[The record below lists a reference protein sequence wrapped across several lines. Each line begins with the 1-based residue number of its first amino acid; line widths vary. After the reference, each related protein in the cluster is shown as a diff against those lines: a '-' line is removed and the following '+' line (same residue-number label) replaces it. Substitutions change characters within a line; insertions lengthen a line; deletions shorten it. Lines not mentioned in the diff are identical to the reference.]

1 MPQTRYKTQKKP
13 KSINKA
19 LCNDSMVNMALN
31 LPLAAVARIAK
42 SAGAERIGNEA
53 TIEMTDAIEA
63 YGKKLAEKANS
74 LAQHAG
80 RKTIQADDIKLA
92 RESL

>member
-1 MPQTRYKTQKKP
+1 MPKTRYQTQERT

-19 LCNDSMVNMALN
+19 LYNDSVVNMPQN

-42 SAGAERIGNEA
+42 AAGAERIGNEA